1 MNLRPVTSTL
11 FPREAGP
18 STMTRVTWMAWVSS
32 LEAIV
37 LHLVLVLQSLD
48 LLPQHLDGDD
58 EDGDHD
64 DGGGYG
70 GDYGVDDGDHDDGDE
85 DGDEFPCT
93 AP

>member
-18 STMTRVTWMAWVSS
+18 STMPWMAWVSS
-32 LEAIV
+32 LVAVV

-58 EDGDHD
+58 DGADGD
-64 DGGGYG
+64 G
-70 GDYGVDDGDHDDGDE
+70 
-85 DGDEFPCT
+85 CW
-93 AP
+93 

>member
-18 STMTRVTWMAWVSS
+18 STMARVTWMAWVSS
-32 LEAIV
+32 LVVVV

-58 EDGDHD
+58 IDGDHND
-64 DGGGYG
+64 G
-70 GDYGVDDGDHDDGDE
+70 GDYGVDDDE
-85 DGDEFPCT
+85 
-93 AP
+93 

>member
-32 LEAIV
+32 LVAVV

-58 EDGDHD
+58 ADGDHD
-64 DGGGYG
+64 DA
-70 GDYGVDDGDHDDGDE
+70 DNADDDGDDDDNI
-85 DGDEFPCT
+85 DD
-93 AP
+93 